1 MVRLTEVVRATLI
14 VITGPAMAKA
24 AHVLVIMTVQ
34 VEVRTPNHGTLPT
47 TPGAAARKIFR
58 LPEEMDSI
66 TASACQMN
74 NRMWSLGYIG
84 SNKS

>member
-1 MVRLTEVVRATLI
+1 
-14 VITGPAMAKA
+14 MAKA

-34 VEVRTPNHGTLPT
+34 VEVKTPNHGTLPT
-47 TPGAAARKIFR
+47 TPGAVARKIFR

-74 NRMWSLGYIG
+74 NWMWSLGYLG